1 MIFLKLFATQLVI
14 LFMERESKAG
24 REKGGDAGKNMDD
37 IELSLIKGNIRT
49 YCGLDDF
56 EKVFEKKKLIGE
68 AIDEF
73 HGKNKATRQNI
84 ALMQQRLVQI

>member
-1 MIFLKLFATQLVI
+1 M
-14 LFMERESKAG
+14 
-24 REKGGDAGKNMDD
+24 
-37 IELSLIKGNIRT
+37 SLIKGSVRT

-73 HGKNKATRQNI
+73 HGKNKVTKQNI
-84 ALMQQRLVQI
+84 SLMQQRLVQI